1 LSASRKRERAPTVAS
16 GPPPAPGGQLTFT
29 TMKGAEMAALVAD
42 CPPAKTLYGEG
53 GARDFSN
60 CFHIANQLHLHGRFA
75 PAARFYR
82 RSLDQ
87 YPVGTGYHPLENNLL
102 SAQMLCEL
110 KGGFIICRQDLD
122 RLLLLDRAQYCFICG
137 CIELFKS
144 APDHGHALMLMG
156 NAFEAFVCGHEAHC
170 YFIKAAV
177 NHFRTAA
184 AGVSMP
190 NPWGAGW
197 TRSIAEHIP
206 RRLFFYWDKDPPA
219 EIRDNFDHHASIRE
233 IVVDTYS
240 QQRAEAFLYDYYGA
254 DIKDFFIAL
263 RHPAE
268 QADFLRPHL
277 VYAYGGYYLDAD
289 LRIGSL
295 DAFLQL
301 ASSSHEA
308 MFCLTDTYLVDNG
321 FFGAERNSPLM
332 AACID
337 VLLAN
342 CHHQPRL
349 PIDMKTGPGAFTRAL
364 ARAYFR
370 VMAFGDPVLRLK
382 LVDRNEWR
390 QIIETYPVT
399 YKGDARYWQVFQAQN
414 GIA

>member
-1 LSASRKRERAPTVAS
+1 LKAKAELRDEIADSPADAVRRLDHASMTA
-16 GPPPAPGGQLTFT
+16 
-29 TMKGAEMAALVAD
+29 AEMASLVAD
-42 CPPAKTLYGEG
+42 CPTAKKLYGQ
-53 GARDFSN
+53 GAGKDFTNSFN
-60 CFHIANQLHLHGRFA
+60 IANQLHLHRHFA
-75 PAARFYR
+75 GASRFYR
-82 RSLDQ
+82 RSFNQ
-87 YPVGTGYHPLENNLL
+87 YPAGTGYHPLEKNLL

-110 KGGFIICRQDLD
+110 KGGFEIAQDDLG
-122 RLLLLDRAQYCFICG
+122 RLLSIDRAHYCFICG
-137 CIELFKS
+137 CIELFKTE
-144 APDHGHALMLMG
+144 PDHGHALFLMG

-170 YFIKAAV
+170 YFINAATH
-177 NHFRTAA
+177 HFKVAET
-184 AGVSMP
+184 GVCMP

-197 TRSIAEHIP
+197 SRTIVERIP

-219 EIRDNFDHHASIRE
+219 EVSGNFDHHASIRD

-240 QQRAEAFLYDYYGA
+240 RQRAEAFLYDYYGS
-254 DIKDFFIAL
+254 DTKEFFVGL

-277 VYAYGGYYLDAD
+277 IYAYGGYYLDAD

-295 DAFLQL
+295 DRFLQM

-321 FFGAERNSPLM
+321 FFGAEKNSSLM

-342 CHHQPRL
+342 CHHHPRL

-364 ARAYFR
+364 ARTYFR
-370 VMAFGDPVLRLK
+370 VMAFGDPLPRLK
-382 LVDRNEWR
+382 IIGRDEWR
-390 QIIETYPVT
+390 TIIGTY
-399 YKGDARYWQVFQAQN
+399 RNWQVFQAQN
-414 GIA
+414 GIT